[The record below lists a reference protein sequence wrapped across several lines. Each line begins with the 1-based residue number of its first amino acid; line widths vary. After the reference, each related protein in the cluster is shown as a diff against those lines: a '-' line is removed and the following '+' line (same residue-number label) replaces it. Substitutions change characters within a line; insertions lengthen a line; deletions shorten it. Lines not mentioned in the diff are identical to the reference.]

1 MIKKEKGTKVW
12 VLVEN
17 NGLYILD
24 KTPYTIVSV
33 KPYNECRDYCNH
45 FIVRNDNGEEKEIR
59 EYNAIVMPREE
70 LSGDEQ
76 LSRFLNDNGCYNDC
90 VYTNSEGVT
99 SVEISWGDWKHEHLW
114 CDNLMGYIGYE
125 TYCEQEV
132 TEENGSD
139 CYSAIHYFHKTA

>member
-1 MIKKEKGTKVW
+1 MIKKETKVW

-17 NGLYILD
+17 NGLYTLD

-45 FIVRNDNGEEKEIR
+45 FIVRNDNGEEKEIC

-76 LSRFLNDNGCYNDC
+76 LGYFLNDNDCYNDG

-114 CDNLMGYIGYE
+114 CDNLMGYIGYQKNDE
-125 TYCEQEV
+125 LV
-132 TEENGSD
+132 TEEDGSD
-139 CYSAIHYFHKTA
+139 CYSATHYFTKTA